1 MNTEDHPDPTA
12 AAAWQH
18 LCTHSARSVA
28 NACER
33 AGILSIPDYYGEDPR
48 LGLYR
53 VVVGQQVST
62 QAASAMFADLMQRA
76 NHNNAQLLA
85 LLRSDAP
92 TKLSQTKRATLTYLA
107 GLPDAQIAQWLALD
121 YPQRNQA
128 MTQTRGVG
136 PWTVAMWSMFV
147 CKDADVWSQGDLV
160 LRRQADAFASQD
172 NRVASDI
179 VAEAA
184 PYRTYFALLCWQ
196 LADTKR

>member
-1 MNTEDHPDPTA
+1 MKAPVDFDPNAT
-12 AAAWQH
+12 AAWQH
-18 LCTHSARSVA
+18 LCAHSAPSVA
-28 NACER
+28 NACQR

-48 LGLYR
+48 FGLYR

-62 QAASAMFADLMQRA
+62 KAASAMFADLMQRA
-76 NHNNAQLLA
+76 KSNNQQLLT
-85 LLRSDAP
+85 LLRSDTP

-107 GLPDAQIAQWLALD
+107 ELPDAQIAQWLALD
-121 YPQRNQA
+121 YSQRAQA

-147 CKDADVWSQGDLV
+147 CKDADIWSQGDLV
-160 LRRQADAFASQD
+160 LRRQAEAFARED
-172 NRVASDI
+172 KRLASDI

-196 LADTKR
+196 LADLKP